1 MPNFMTTKKEF
12 DRQWEYAVEFTH
24 SYRSHVGRD
33 YPEGSTR
40 RIEED
45 ASRAANMALQDL
57 LDAFEAAAK
66 PITEECRREITTFNN
81 IGRMHHYDGGFD
93 VSTTLG
99 VVAGCVGAVPLTL
112 LIKTAKDISEV
123 AHDQAEWH

>member
-1 MPNFMTTKKEF
+1 
-12 DRQWEYAVEFTH
+12 
-24 SYRSHVGRD
+24 
-33 YPEGSTR
+33 
-40 RIEED
+40 
-45 ASRAANMALQDL
+45 MALQDL

-112 LIKTAKDISEV
+112 LIKTAKDIFLKV